1 MSSGGRGMTFEAHVA
16 VHEWLGDEIQ
26 LWFDPRNLRVFD
38 RVTRENVSL
47 EADRAP

>member
-1 MSSGGRGMTFEAHVA
+1 MTFEPHVA

-26 LWFDPRNLRVFD
+26 LWFDPRNLRLSD

-47 EADRAP
+47 EADRAG